1 MKLKYFFPMLI
12 AAAVTLFASCDEEDD
27 ATYLGSLRVSS
38 SYMALPIEGGSATIT
53 ISANQEW
60 TVDTV
65 GAFTGKEPWFDYR
78 IIEEEDSLPKLTL
91 TADATLDARNT
102 SFKLRAA
109 NGEEQIINVMQGV
122 ATVSEATCADV
133 IAGPD
138 GKTYLVT
145 GICTA
150 IANTTYGNWYLED
163 GTGQLYIY
171 GTLDANGATKNFES
185 LGIEVGDEITV
196 QGPKLTYGT
205 VVELVDVT
213 VININKSLIKVDST
227 EVDGVV
233 GNELPLEGGELK
245 AYVTCKGTGVTV
257 DIPEDAKSW
266 LSIASIKQSGTASE
280 IIFKAALNEGGDRE
294 TTITFHTTDANGKD
308 YTSQTS
314 LSQKG
319 SIVDASIADFNAA
332 EVGTTLYRLSGV
344 VTKISNAER
353 GRFYIKDYSGET
365 YIYNINDFESYG
377 INVGDIVTVVGKR
390 DQYNEVIEMTSGA
403 IEDVKAVTEVSIPD
417 FLAKDPNPNVYY
429 MVTGTIK
436 EIVNETYGNL
446 YITDG
451 TTDLYV
457 YGCYPGYGATGDA
470 RKNFLST
477 ANIEVGD
484 KLTMIGYRYT
494 HTDGTEQI
502 SGGIYFSHEKA
513 AE

>member
-1 MKLKYFFPMLI
+1 MKLKYLFPMLI
-12 AAAVTLFASCDEEDD
+12 AAVAMFVGCNDEDD
-27 ATYLGSLRVSS
+27 ATYLGGIRVSS
-38 SYMALPIEGGSATIT
+38 SYMALPLEGGSATIKVD
-53 ISANQEW
+53 ANQEW
-60 TVDTV
+60 EVDTI
-65 GAFTGKEPWFDYR
+65 GAFTKKMPWFDYK
-78 IIEEEDSLPKLTL
+78 IIEVKDSLPKLTL
-91 TADATLDARNT
+91 TAASSLDARST
-102 SFKLRAA
+102 SFKLRGE
-109 NGEEQIINVMQGV
+109 NGEEQIINVIQGV
-122 ATVSEATCADV
+122 ATVTPATCAEV

-138 GKTYLVT
+138 SKTYLVT

-150 IANTTYGNWYLED
+150 IANTEYGNWYLSD
-163 GTGQLYIY
+163 GTGEIYIY
-171 GTLDANGATKNFES
+171 GTLDANGATKNFAS

-196 QGPKLTYGT
+196 QGPKTTYKET
-205 VVELVDVT
+205 TVELVDVT
-213 VININKSLIKVDST
+213 VVKINKSLIKVDST
-227 EVDGVV
+227 EVNGVV

-266 LSIASIKQSGTASE
+266 LSIASIKQNGTASE
-280 IIFKAALNEGGDRE
+280 IVFNAAKNEGGDRE
-294 TTITFHTTDANGKD
+294 TTITFHTTDNTGKD
-308 YTSQTS
+308 YTSEVS

-319 SIVDASIADFNAA
+319 SIQEVSIADFNAA
-332 EVGTTLYRLSGV
+332 EVGNTLYRLSGV

-353 GRFYIKDYSGET
+353 GQFYIKDYSGET
-365 YIYNINDFESYG
+365 YIYNIADFESYG
-377 INVGDIVTVVGKR
+377 LKVGDIVTVVGKR
-390 DQYNEVIEMTSGA
+390 DEYKTTIEMTSGE
-403 IEDVKAVTEVSIPD
+403 IETVVPVTEVSIAD
-417 FLAKDPNPNVYY
+417 FLAKTPDPNVYY

-494 HTDGTEQI
+494 HTDGTDQL

-513 AE
+513 Q